1 MAVLSRELGAFLLVL
16 GAGMSTCLGAA
27 IVFSESC
34 VKLTSKVVLASGLGV
49 SAGVM
54 MYVSFVEIMVKS
66 FAAFEEDG
74 MSEADA
80 KLYGTLCFFSGFV
93 IMYFLDWVVHQLD
106 PDGGH
111 CVSGGDIVNLG
122 ELLDR
127 MSGEVGGERLRPPL
141 PLQEMAG
148 QGKQEQ
154 EQAVAGGDER
164 SGDGQTSW
172 IWSFFSQG
180 NGQQGRRGAEVEVL
194 VGTVPAVPVPQ
205 ADVRQLDV
213 EAGNG
218 TPADSEGEP
227 GSEMAPERDLKL
239 ERMGLLTALAIGIH
253 NLPEGLATY
262 VAAVDDPAVGA
273 ALAVAIA
280 LHNIPEGICVSVPI
294 YFATGDRQKAFFW
307 AFISGFAEIVGA
319 GLGWAILSH
328 YFSHLL
334 YGVIFGIVSGMMV
347 YIVLYQLLPTAH
359 RYDPDDKVTSTS
371 TVAGMAVM
379 AMSLIL
385 FLY

>member
-1 MAVLSRELGAFLLVL
+1 MAVISRELGAFLLVV

-66 FAAFEEDG
+66 LIAFEENG

-80 KLYGTLCFFSGFV
+80 KLCGTLCFFGGFV

-106 PDGGH
+106 TGGGH

-127 MSGEVGGERLRPPL
+127 MSGEVGNERLTAPL
-141 PLQEMAG
+141 PLQEMVG

-154 EQAVAGGDER
+154 GQAVAGGDEG
-164 SGDGQTSW
+164 SGDGQASW
-172 IWSFFSQG
+172 IWSFFGQG
-180 NGQQGRRGAEVEVL
+180 DGQQERGAGVEVL
-194 VGTVPAVPVPQ
+194 ARTVPAVSVPQ
-205 ADVRQLDV
+205 ADVRPMDG

-227 GSEMAPERDLKL
+227 GSKMAPERDLKL
-239 ERMGLLTALAIGIH
+239 EHMGLLTALAIGIH
-253 NLPEGLATY
+253 NLPEGLATF

-307 AFISGFAEIVGA
+307 AFISGFAETVGA

-359 RYDPDDKVTSTS
+359 RYDPNNKVTSTS

>member
-1 MAVLSRELGAFLLVL
+1 MAVLSRELGAFLLVV

-54 MYVSFVEIMVKS
+54 LYVSFVEIMVKS

-74 MSEADA
+74 MSDADA
-80 KLYGTLCFFSGFV
+80 KLYGTLCFFGGFV

-106 PDGGH
+106 PGGGH
-111 CVSGGDIVNLG
+111 CVSGGDVVDLG

-127 MSGEVGGERLRPPL
+127 MSGKVEGERLRPPL
-141 PLQEMAG
+141 PLLEMVG
-148 QGKQEQ
+148 QGKQEL
-154 EQAVAGGDER
+154 AVAGGDGR
-164 SGDGQTSW
+164 SGDGNTSW
-172 IWSFFSQG
+172 IWSFFGQG
-180 NGQQGRRGAEVEVL
+180 NGQQGQVAEGEVL
-194 VGTVPAVPVPQ
+194 AGAVPVPVPQ
-205 ADVRQLDV
+205 VDV
-213 EAGNG
+213 EAGKDAAANG
-218 TPADSEGEP
+218 EGGP
-227 GSEMAPERDLKL
+227 GSETEPERDLKL

-253 NLPEGLATY
+253 NLPEGLATF

-294 YFATGDRQKAFFW
+294 YFATGDRQKAFLW

-319 GLGWAILSH
+319 GLGWAILSQ

-371 TVAGMAVM
+371 TVVGMAVM